1 MALILPLHVETLG
14 RDPGDGVDT
23 FVLLH
28 GYGGSSFTWR
38 HWLGALSAR
47 GHVVLVDLKGFGAAP
62 RPDDGRY
69 SPSDQ
74 ADLVGRLIAERDLK
88 RLTLVGHSLG
98 GGIALLVALRLMAA
112 GDGRLHR
119 LVLVAGAAYS
129 QRLPPFVSLARH
141 PKLSGLL
148 WLLFGSRRI
157 ARRVLQSIVYDPSR
171 VTAQQVEG
179 YARPLSR
186 PGARRALIAAALQVV
201 PDDLEQIVHRYP
213 TLRVP
218 ALLLWGRGD
227 PVVPLA
233 VGQRLANDLP
243 DATLVVLDACG
254 HLPPE
259 ELPNESL
266 AALEEFLDRTE
277 RSDGAA
283 DGPPASLR
291 LTRP

>member
-1 MALILPLHVETLG
+1 
-14 RDPGDGVDT
+14 
-23 FVLLH
+23 
-28 GYGGSSFTWR
+28 
-38 HWLGALSAR
+38 
-47 GHVVLVDLKGFGAAP
+47 VVLVDLKGFGAAP

-171 VTAQQVEG
+171 VTA
-179 YARPLSR
+179 
-186 PGARRALIAAALQVV
+186 LQVV